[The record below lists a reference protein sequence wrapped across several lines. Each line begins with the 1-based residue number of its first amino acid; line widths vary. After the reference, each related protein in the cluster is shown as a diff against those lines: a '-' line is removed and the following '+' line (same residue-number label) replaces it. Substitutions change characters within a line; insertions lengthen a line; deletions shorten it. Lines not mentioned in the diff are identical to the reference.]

1 VQIFLHHL
9 SPASAFLN
17 QNGYTVK
24 SIVFHI
30 NVFKGKFRLPLDFYM
45 KISYIVNWQ
54 YDMYKLSKT
63 VEI

>member
-9 SPASAFLN
+9 SPAPDFLN

-30 NVFKGKFRLPLDFYM
+30 DVFKGKFRLPLDFYA
-45 KISYIVNWQ
+45 KISYIVN
-54 YDMYKLSKT
+54 
-63 VEI
+63 